1 MSEEKKTTTKGRTT
15 AKKGTAKKKTEEIKP
30 ENNTDYEAIILQ
42 LQQQINMMQEK
53 IKQQKEVEVKAQSV
67 ESETWNK
74 AKLYT
79 IRDEYVNVRSV
90 YDGGVVFVSP
100 KTKLEYYWAEKGDVE
115 ILSIEEILTMSSTSP
130 RCLKEP
136 WLIVEDERVIEGLG
150 LGKVMDLVNKIEDI
164 DTLVTMDLD
173 DLEKLING
181 LTKDQRD
188 NLRDEINKK
197 IENNEIRDYVT
208 VVTLKKILNLD

>member
-1 MSEEKKTTTKGRTT
+1 MSDEKKKTTTKKTT
-15 AKKGTAKKKTEEIKP
+15 TKKTASKKAENPSINNEDMIAQLLEQIKV
-30 ENNTDYEAIILQ
+30 LQ
-42 LQQQINMMQEK
+42 EQVNA
-53 IKQQKEVEVKAQSV
+53 QKEVEVKAQSV
-67 ESETWNK
+67 ESEVWNK
-74 AKLYT
+74 ARLYT

-173 DLEKLING
+173 DLENLING

>member
-1 MSEEKKTTTKGRTT
+1 MSDEKKKATTKKTT
-15 AKKGTAKKKTEEIKP
+15 AKKTATKKAESPSVNNEDMIAQLLEQIKT
-30 ENNTDYEAIILQ
+30 LQ
-42 LQQQINMMQEK
+42 EQVNA
-53 IKQQKEVEVKAQSV
+53 QKEVEVKAQSV

>member
-1 MSEEKKTTTKGRTT
+1 MSDEKKKATTKKTT
-15 AKKGTAKKKTEEIKP
+15 AKKTATKKVESPSVNNEDMIAQLLEQIK
-30 ENNTDYEAIILQ
+30 ILQ
-42 LQQQINMMQEK
+42 EQVNA
-53 IKQQKEVEVKAQSV
+53 QKEVEVKAQSV

-79 IRDEYVNVRSV
+79 IRDEYVNVRSI

-197 IENNEIRDYVT
+197 IEHNEIRDYVT

>member
-1 MSEEKKTTTKGRTT
+1 
-15 AKKGTAKKKTEEIKP
+15 
-30 ENNTDYEAIILQ
+30 
-42 LQQQINMMQEK
+42 
-53 IKQQKEVEVKAQSV
+53 
-67 ESETWNK
+67 
-74 AKLYT
+74 
-79 IRDEYVNVRSV
+79 
-90 YDGGVVFVSP
+90 
-100 KTKLEYYWAEKGDVE
+100 
-115 ILSIEEILTMSSTSP
+115 
-130 RCLKEP
+130 
-136 WLIVEDERVIEGLG
+136 
-150 LGKVMDLVNKIEDI
+150 MDLVNKIEDI

>member
-1 MSEEKKTTTKGRTT
+1 MSEEKKKATTKKTT
-15 AKKGTAKKKTEEIKP
+15 AKKTATKKVESPSVNNEDMIAQLLEQIKV
-30 ENNTDYEAIILQ
+30 LQ
-42 LQQQINMMQEK
+42 EQGNA
-53 IKQQKEVEVKAQSV
+53 QKEIEIKAQSV

-197 IENNEIRDYVT
+197 IKNNEIRDYVT
-208 VVTLKKILNLD
+208 VITLKKILNLD

>member
-1 MSEEKKTTTKGRTT
+1 MSDEKKKATTKKTT
-15 AKKGTAKKKTEEIKP
+15 AKKTATKKVESPSVNNEDMIAQLLEQIKT
-30 ENNTDYEAIILQ
+30 LQ
-42 LQQQINMMQEK
+42 EQVNA
-53 IKQQKEVEVKAQSV
+53 QKEVEVKAQSV

>member
-1 MSEEKKTTTKGRTT
+1 MSDEKKKATTKKTT
-15 AKKGTAKKKTEEIKP
+15 AKKTATKKVESPSVNNEDMIAQLLEQIK
-30 ENNTDYEAIILQ
+30 ILQ
-42 LQQQINMMQEK
+42 EQINA
-53 IKQQKEVEVKAQSV
+53 QKEVEVKAQSV

-100 KTKLEYYWAEKGDVE
+100 KTKLEYYWAETGDVE

>member
-1 MSEEKKTTTKGRTT
+1 MSEEKKTTTKGRAT
-15 AKKGTAKKKTEEIKP
+15 AKKGTSKKKTEEIKP

-208 VVTLKKILNLD
+208 VITLKKILNLD

>member
-1 MSEEKKTTTKGRTT
+1 
-15 AKKGTAKKKTEEIKP
+15 
-30 ENNTDYEAIILQ
+30 
-42 LQQQINMMQEK
+42 
-53 IKQQKEVEVKAQSV
+53 
-67 ESETWNK
+67 
-74 AKLYT
+74 
-79 IRDEYVNVRSV
+79 
-90 YDGGVVFVSP
+90 
-100 KTKLEYYWAEKGDVE
+100 
-115 ILSIEEILTMSSTSP
+115 MSSTSP

>member
-1 MSEEKKTTTKGRTT
+1 MSDEKKKATTKKTT
-15 AKKGTAKKKTEEIKP
+15 AKKTATKKVESPSVNNEDMIAQLLKQIK
-30 ENNTDYEAIILQ
+30 ILQ
-42 LQQQINMMQEK
+42 EQVNA
-53 IKQQKEVEVKAQSV
+53 QKEVEVKAQSV

>member
-1 MSEEKKTTTKGRTT
+1 MSDEKKKATTKKTT
-15 AKKGTAKKKTEEIKP
+15 AKKTATKKVESPSVNNEDMIAQLLEQIK
-30 ENNTDYEAIILQ
+30 ILQ
-42 LQQQINMMQEK
+42 EQVNA
-53 IKQQKEVEVKAQSV
+53 QKEVEVKAQSV

-115 ILSIEEILTMSSTSP
+115 ILSIEEILTMSSTST

>member
-1 MSEEKKTTTKGRTT
+1 MRDEKKKATTKKTT
-15 AKKGTAKKKTEEIKP
+15 AKKTATKKVESPSVNNEDMIAQLLEQIK
-30 ENNTDYEAIILQ
+30 ILQ
-42 LQQQINMMQEK
+42 EQVNA
-53 IKQQKEVEVKAQSV
+53 QKKVEVKAQSV

>member
-1 MSEEKKTTTKGRTT
+1 MSDEKKKATTKKTT
-15 AKKGTAKKKTEEIKP
+15 AKKTATKKAESPSVNNEDMIAQLLEQIKT
-30 ENNTDYEAIILQ
+30 LQ
-42 LQQQINMMQEK
+42 EQVNA
-53 IKQQKEVEVKAQSV
+53 QKEVEVKAQSV
-67 ESETWNK
+67 ESEIWNK

>member
-1 MSEEKKTTTKGRTT
+1 MSDEKKKATTKKTT
-15 AKKGTAKKKTEEIKP
+15 AKKTATKKVESPSINNEDMIAQLLEQIK
-30 ENNTDYEAIILQ
+30 ILQ
-42 LQQQINMMQEK
+42 EQVNA
-53 IKQQKEVEVKAQSV
+53 QKEVEVKAQSV

>member
-1 MSEEKKTTTKGRTT
+1 MSDEKKKATTKKTT
-15 AKKGTAKKKTEEIKP
+15 AKKTATKKVESPSVNNEDMIAQLLEQIK
-30 ENNTDYEAIILQ
+30 ILQ
-42 LQQQINMMQEK
+42 EQVNA
-53 IKQQKEVEVKAQSV
+53 QKEVEVKTQSV

>member
-1 MSEEKKTTTKGRTT
+1 MSDEKKKATTKKTT
-15 AKKGTAKKKTEEIKP
+15 AKKTATKKVESPSVNNEDMIAQLLEQIKV
-30 ENNTDYEAIILQ
+30 LQ
-42 LQQQINMMQEK
+42 EQVNA
-53 IKQQKEVEVKAQSV
+53 QKEVEVKSQSV

>member
-1 MSEEKKTTTKGRTT
+1 
-15 AKKGTAKKKTEEIKP
+15 
-30 ENNTDYEAIILQ
+30 
-42 LQQQINMMQEK
+42 
-53 IKQQKEVEVKAQSV
+53 
-67 ESETWNK
+67 
-74 AKLYT
+74 
-79 IRDEYVNVRSV
+79 
-90 YDGGVVFVSP
+90 
-100 KTKLEYYWAEKGDVE
+100 
-115 ILSIEEILTMSSTSP
+115 
-130 RCLKEP
+130 
-136 WLIVEDERVIEGLG
+136 
-150 LGKVMDLVNKIEDI
+150 MDLANKIEDI